1 MNRTEQAKV
10 NREIIGLKN
19 YAKSTANPVLH
30 SANSDEQDYTE
41 SYCMNFTKGLIHDSG
56 TGLVADTNHYKAFV
70 AAIDSGEIAPFHA
83 LPIGTVIGKN
93 RVWESPTAGY
103 VFDTQGPDAQSVT
116 MPPAPALGSD
126 ELTFEMAEVY
136 ELAILRDEPFS
147 HFRDDDAD
155 NQNVQ
160 ESCNRLN
167 FLPYL
172 KLGSVRRPRRF
183 NSDTQ
188 TLTPGSVFRGVT
200 PGAEVGPYLSCF
212 MLMGGGY
219 DAASVK
225 SGIIPFGAQQI
236 NQRVPIAVKQ
246 DSMTT
251 FEEFV
256 KVQNGEKRNNKPK
269 SGSKFYELNGDKSL
283 KYRFIRTP
291 RDMATYVHIDAL
303 YQAYLNAC
311 LILLSQKD
319 AEGIGLAPF
328 DPLFAE
334 LSGEADGSKA
344 GGFAL
349 FGAPH
354 ILSLVTEVATRALKA
369 VRFQKFN
376 THRRLRPEAL
386 AARIAKAGAPE
397 FVTTVKATA
406 NGHFEA
412 MKNALEK
419 TLARLA
425 DSQGD
430 AYEKG
435 LLPMAFAEGS
445 PMHTS
450 YGAGHA
456 TVAGACVTILKAFF
470 DTSTVLKQFNQ
481 EGKTV
486 VGFVDADHSGDCV
499 EIIVDDNCD
508 ELIVKAVD
516 YPLTLE
522 GELNKLAANI
532 AIGRDMG
539 GVHYYVDYY
548 DSLLMG
554 EEVAIGM
561 LQDQAQCYPKDAFV
575 MSLTKFDG
583 TSIIVS

>member
-70 AAIDSGEIAPFHA
+70 VAIDSGEIAPFHA

-160 ESCNRLN
+160 ESCDRLN
-167 FLPYL
+167 GLPYL
-172 KLGSVRRPRRF
+172 QGEFVRRPRRY
-183 NSDTQ
+183 NNENQ
-188 TLTPGSVFRGVT
+188 TLTPGTVFRGVT

-246 DSMTT
+246 DFMTT

-269 SGSKFYELNGDKSL
+269 PGSDFYEPNGEDGL
-283 KYRFIRTP
+283 LHRFIRTP

-319 AEGIGLAPF
+319 AEDVGLAPF
-328 DPLFAE
+328 DPLFAD
-334 LSGEADGSKA
+334 LSGESAGSKA

-386 AARIAKAGAPE
+386 AARIAKAGAPG
-397 FVTTVKATA
+397 FATKVKVIA
-406 NGHFEA
+406 NGHFQA
-412 MKNALEK
+412 MKDALEE
-419 TLARLA
+419 TLTKLV
-425 DSQGD
+425 DLQD
-430 AYEKG
+430 DDYERG

-445 PMHTS
+445 PMHPS

-470 DTSTVLKQFNQ
+470 DTSTVLKRFDQN
-481 EGKTV
+481 GKTV
-486 VGFVDADHSGDCV
+486 VGFVDDKHDGENV
-499 EIIVDDNCD
+499 EIVDSD
-508 ELIVKAVD
+508 EGKKLEIKQATL
-516 YPLTLE
+516 PLTLE